1 MKTHQEIDERS
12 LAMHRLVAARIEQD
26 PAMFVKAKATLARW
40 RNCVSTSSQPWLDE
54 WERLM
59 DRGVEACLAEALED
73 SQKAAALRKS
83 SPFSGVL
90 SNRERFAFLR
100 EWRRAHEAKGT

>member
-12 LAMHRLVAARIEQD
+12 LAMHRLVAERVAQD
-26 PAMFVKAKATLARW
+26 PRLFAKAQGTLARW
-40 RNCVSTSSQPWLDE
+40 RESVCVSSQPYLED

-59 DRGVEACLAEALED
+59 KRGVEACLAAAVED
-73 SQKAAALRKS
+73 SPRAAALRQS

-90 SNRERFAFLR
+90 SNKERFAFLR
-100 EWRRAHEAKGT
+100 DWRWSHEASGT

>member
-12 LAMHRLVAARIEQD
+12 LALHRLVAARVEQD
-26 PAMFVKAKATLARW
+26 PALFVKAKGTLARW
-40 RNCVSTSSQPWLDE
+40 RNSVSASSQPWLDE

-59 DRGVEACLAEALED
+59 NRGVEACFAVALED
-73 SQKAAALRKS
+73 SQRAAALRQS

-100 EWRRAHEAKGT
+100 DWRRDHEAKGT

>member
-12 LAMHRLVAARIEQD
+12 LAMHRLVAARVEQD
-26 PAMFVKAKATLARW
+26 PTLFVKAKGTLAKW
-40 RNCVSTSSQPWLDE
+40 RNAVSASSQPWLDE

-59 DRGVEACLAEALED
+59 ERGIEACLAAAVED
-73 SQKAAALRKS
+73 SQKAAALRQS

-90 SNRERFAFLR
+90 SNQERFAFLR
-100 EWRRAHEAKGT
+100 EWRRDHEAKGA